1 MFTFIA
7 IHEEGLT
14 AGVAPSASTAVPP
27 PLNSMCACV
36 CVRVHTRARTPH
48 PTSRESCSAM
58 HAGPSAR
65 SILEP
70 MPFKAPNPRAGA
82 RPVLA
87 ASVVLRPRGRSLFR
101 PTKGQVK
108 RAATSLAAAPR
119 PAPLGTGKACGR
131 LPPPPPLHDLR
142 RGAPSAVVTICVW
155 QREGRPQAVC
165 AGRRAGPGSASRIWG
180 VGSLSPSQRSRSVL
194 SPRSPGA
201 CDRHSV
207 WVPAC
212 FTDDITRAPSRSRA
226 LKFQGG
232 KYVLWEK
239 VNAENHRQL
248 FWARFR
254 LRRSN

>member
-1 MFTFIA
+1 MQPRPWPRPP
-7 IHEEGLT
+7 GR
-14 AGVAPSASTAVPP
+14 ASGDRQGMRPP
-27 PLNSMCACV
+27 PS
-36 CVRVHTRARTPH
+36 TP
-48 PTSRESCSAM
+48 T
-58 HAGPSAR
+58 PS
-65 SILEP
+65 
-70 MPFKAPNPRAGA
+70 
-82 RPVLA
+82 
-87 ASVVLRPRGRSLFR
+87 R
-101 PTKGQVK
+101 PTTG
-108 RAATSLAAAPR
+108 RAECRGHHLCVAE
-119 PAPLGTGKACGR
+119 GGKAR
-131 LPPPPPLHDLR
+131 
-142 RGAPSAVVTICVW
+142 
-155 QREGRPQAVC
+155 AVC

-239 VNAENHRQL
+239 ANAENRRQL